1 MTREKKSHVE
11 INESSGEKVAY
22 ENKWILKK
30 KNPMWKINHRKKNHV
45 KIN

>member
-30 KNPMWKINHRKKNHV
+30 KKIPCEKLITGKKITL
-45 KIN
+45 K